1 MYENNNKIIE
11 NLKTNIESAIQDTIT
26 EAEIFNSLLAKNDN
40 EYNRG
45 IEECLSAVRKLMLL
59 PEDGGL
65 TTTEIEVIFG
75 TGTRY
80 DILRKYTAHEIITMI
95 QAYIKRPKIGDEV
108 ICESS
113 YDYDIVGEKMIV
125 LAIDEDDEIT
135 CLCRDGRIMDTIS
148 TYSKTGKHY
157 STNITDL
164 ITELNLSN
172 KKEN

>member
-1 MYENNNKIIE
+1 MDDNNKIIE
-11 NLKTNIESAIQDTIT
+11 KLKTNIEAAIQDTIT

-45 IEECLSAVRKLMLL
+45 VEECLSAIRKLMLL

-65 TTTEIEVIFG
+65 TTTEVEVIFG
-75 TGTRY
+75 TETRY
-80 DILRKYTAHEIITMI
+80 DILREYTAHEIITMI
-95 QAYIKRPKIGDEV
+95 QEYTKRPKIGDEI

-113 YDYDIVGEKMIV
+113 YEYSIAGEKMIV
-125 LAIDEDDEIT
+125 LAIDEDDEVT
-135 CLCRDGRIMDTIS
+135 CLCRDGRITDDVS

-157 STNITDL
+157 STNIADL

-172 KKEN
+172 KEEN

>member
-1 MYENNNKIIE
+1 MDDNNNKIIE
-11 NLKTNIESAIQDTIT
+11 KLKTNIESAIQDTIT
-26 EAEIFNSLLAKNDN
+26 EAEIFNSLLAKNNN

-45 IEECLSAVRKLMLL
+45 VEECLSAIRKLMFL

-65 TTTEIEVIFG
+65 TEEEVEVIFG

-80 DILRKYTAHEIITMI
+80 DILREYTAHEIITMI
-95 QAYIKRPKIGDEV
+95 QAFTKRPKIGDEV

-113 YDYDIVGEKMIV
+113 YDYNIVGEKMIV
-125 LAIDEDDEIT
+125 LSIDEDDEIT
-135 CLCRDGRIMDTIS
+135 CLCRDGRITDTIN

-157 STNITDL
+157 STNIADL